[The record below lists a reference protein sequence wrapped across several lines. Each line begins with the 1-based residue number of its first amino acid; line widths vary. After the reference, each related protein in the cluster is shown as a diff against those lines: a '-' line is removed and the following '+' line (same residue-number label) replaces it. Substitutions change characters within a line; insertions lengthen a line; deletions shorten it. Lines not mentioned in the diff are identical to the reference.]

1 VIFGEY
7 GKLINIDVTGMVQ
20 QLLNKNIQDE
30 KWNIWIK
37 EDFPS
42 KIIKYFNEKHTR
54 DRFKEL
60 FMIAISKNCNSGLAS
75 EIRTFLDHEFPLIMN
90 YVDELNQISS
100 VQLETQKQ
108 EARIIKEFILKNERF
123 EIIPAHDGLFCGEK
137 IALEVQDYLEIF
149 LKKKGLAG
157 YTKIKP
163 DNPLLRRRTTLDIL
177 EGICSD

>member
-1 VIFGEY
+1 MNCACHGSENARGITSFIEE
-7 GKLINIDVTGMVQ
+7 IQ
-20 QLLNKNIQDE
+20 ALNE
-30 KWNIWIK
+30 
-37 EDFPS
+37 
-42 KIIKYFNEKHTR
+42 
-54 DRFKEL
+54 
-60 FMIAISKNCNSGLAS
+60 
-75 EIRTFLDHEFPLIMN
+75 
-90 YVDELNQISS
+90 
-100 VQLETQKQ
+100 KQ